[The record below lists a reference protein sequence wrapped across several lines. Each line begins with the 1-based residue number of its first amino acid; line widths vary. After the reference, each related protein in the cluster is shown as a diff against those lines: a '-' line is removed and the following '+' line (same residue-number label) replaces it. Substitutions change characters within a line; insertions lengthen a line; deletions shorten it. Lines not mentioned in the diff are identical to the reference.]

1 MTSPGPAPAAD
12 ETSVRFEGWR
22 VVAACFCM
30 ASFGWGLG
38 FYGHSV
44 YLAELQRVHGWPA
57 SLIATA
63 TTCFYLA
70 GALLVTFI
78 SEAMRWLGPRNCLLA
93 GIACM
98 AAAVALLGQ
107 ITAPWQLFAVYGLMA
122 VGWAGTTLGAVTT
135 TLGLWFNRRRGMAIS
150 LALNGASFGGILGVP
165 LMVIAI
171 AAFGFPL
178 AMAAAA
184 GAMILLLVPM
194 MVVCIGTPPPAPAM
208 GPDRPD
214 GAPVRPPQSP
224 ARIRAEALRSVAFL
238 TVAIPFACVLFAQV
252 GFVVHAISFLDPMI
266 GRQHAAA
273 AVVIVTVMAVVGRVL
288 VSTVIDRFN
297 QRLAASLSF
306 VSHALALLLFINA
319 SNVMLVYAAA
329 ALFGFSV
336 GNMITLPALIIQRE
350 FDASAFSVL
359 ISLNTAVTQIAFSFG
374 PGVIGFLR
382 DLSGSYV
389 VPFSACIGLQL
400 IAAMLVL
407 VRGKPRPAAG

>member
-1 MTSPGPAPAAD
+1 MTPPGPAPAAD
-12 ETSVRFEGWR
+12 EASIRFEGWR
-22 VVAACFCM
+22 VVAACFFM
-30 ASFGWGLG
+30 ATFGWGLG

-57 SLIATA
+57 SLIAAA

-78 SEAMRWLGPRNCLLA
+78 SEAVRWLGPRNCLLG

-122 VGWAGTTLGAVTT
+122 AGWAGTTLGAVTT

-165 LMVIAI
+165 LLVMAI
-171 AAFGFPL
+171 AALGFSL

-184 GAMILLLVPM
+184 GAMILVLAPM
-194 MVVCIGTPPPAPAM
+194 MVACIGTPPPAPAA

-214 GAPVRPPQSP
+214 GAPLPPPSP

-252 GFVVHAISFLDPMI
+252 GFIVHAISFLDPII
-266 GRQHAAA
+266 GREHAAA

-288 VSTVIDRFN
+288 VSAVIDRFN

-306 VSHALALLLFINA
+306 VSHALALVLFISA
-319 SNVMLVYAAA
+319 SDVRLVYAAA

-359 ISLNTAVTQIAFSFG
+359 ISLNTAITQIAFSFG

-382 DLSGSYV
+382 DFSGSYV
-389 VPFSACIGLQL
+389 VPFSVCIGLQL
-400 IAAMLVL
+400 VAAALVL
-407 VRGKPRPAAG
+407 VRARPRPAAG

>member
-1 MTSPGPAPAAD
+1 MTSSGSAPLAD
-12 ETSVRFEGWR
+12 ETSIRFEGWR

-38 FYGHSV
+38 FYGHSI

-57 SLIATA
+57 SLIAAA
-63 TTCFYLA
+63 TTGFYLA

-98 AAAVALLGQ
+98 AAAVALLGH

-150 LALNGASFGGILGVP
+150 LALNGASFGGVLGVP

-184 GAMILLLVPM
+184 GAMILVLAPM
-194 MVVCIGTPPPAPAM
+194 MVACIGTPPPAPAA

-214 GAPVRPPQSP
+214 GAPLPPPSP
-224 ARIRAEALRSVAFL
+224 ARIRAEALRSAAFL

-252 GFVVHAISFLDPMI
+252 GFIVHAISFLDPII
-266 GRQHAAA
+266 GREDAAA

-288 VSTVIDRFN
+288 VSAVIDRFN

-306 VSHALALLLFINA
+306 VSHALALVLFISA
-319 SNVMLVYAAA
+319 SDVRLVYAAA

-359 ISLNTAVTQIAFSFG
+359 ISLNTAITQIAFSFG

-382 DLSGSYV
+382 DFSGSYV
-389 VPFSACIGLQL
+389 VPFSVCIGLQL
-400 IAAMLVL
+400 VAAALVL
-407 VRGKPRPAAG
+407 VRARPRPAAG